1 MIRVC
6 PYCSNIN
13 VDKLK
18 KTIGE
23 ENVKTGCIGA
33 CRSFSKEAVGKIN
46 GELTT
51 SKEIEKFKWYTT
63 NEGTD
68 ILSNTLKNEVVPY
81 CLENNLID

>member
-18 KTIGE
+18 NTIGE

-46 GELTT
+46 GELVIKQTEEEFFEDA
-51 SKEIEKFKWYTT
+51 KDYINQK
-63 NEGTD
+63 
-68 ILSNTLKNEVVPY
+68 
-81 CLENNLID
+81 

>member
-33 CRSFSKEAVGKIN
+33 CRSFSKEAVGKN
-46 GELTT
+46 
-51 SKEIEKFKWYTT
+51 KWRTCYKA
-63 NEGTD
+63 NRR
-68 ILSNTLKNEVVPY
+68 
-81 CLENNLID
+81 

>member
-33 CRSFSKEAVGKIN
+33 CRSF
-46 GELTT
+46 
-51 SKEIEKFKWYTT
+51 F
-63 NEGTD
+63 
-68 ILSNTLKNEVVPY
+68 
-81 CLENNLID
+81 

>member
-23 ENVKTGCIGA
+23 ETGCIGA

-46 GELTT
+46 GELVIKQT
-51 SKEIEKFKWYTT
+51 EDEFL
-63 NEGTD
+63 EVA
-68 ILSNTLKNEVVPY
+68 KN
-81 CLENNLID
+81 NK

>member
-46 GELTT
+46 GELVIKQTEDG
-51 SKEIEKFKWYTT
+51 KERNMKK
-63 NEGTD
+63 
-68 ILSNTLKNEVVPY
+68 LEVII
-81 CLENNLID
+81 NKKRI